1 MIQDIKF
8 QGLSSS
14 PSDNSV
20 QDGELGTCLNL
31 IPEDGELKPMQQPI
45 VVEDF
50 KLSEDED
57 IVYVHKV
64 THNEELH
71 SHYIIH
77 STKDNKWFWIEKN
90 STDKTKTTIDI
101 PSDFVVNAVTSI
113 GNILCFV
120 GNEKTIYSYWIKGKY
135 TIFDLTKLDYNIVV
149 NTEDTY
155 FGDTQIASTLLTDNF
170 ENAFEY
176 IKGHLNRYVPTNK
189 TAGIVFPALDAII
202 NKKLTELGN
211 EYFKYYSLCVV
222 ALKLYDGSF
231 INISNP
237 FFLMPSILSHRF
249 IYTESS
255 KGIGIDYSVQKHSLT
270 LNFEI
275 KEELKEIIVGASVFL
290 SAPET
295 FFDLNKTPENV
306 IQENCI
312 IWKDGMKDD
321 VRSAAFAFKSEK
333 AIYETVES
341 MTFYHCKDIEL
352 EDLGKEIAL
361 ERIKETETT
370 IPLADFKKSTYGGN
384 CAITYNNR
392 LHIADVTKSSVNPYK
407 SFCKRKWNK
416 ARMNEKPT
424 SALKDLTIANFA
436 ANSPIDIS
444 LENKGTTN
452 YECDCVYI
460 VKLSSTLTEKTI
472 YNSGKIQYPINP
484 ILTYPSAD
492 AKEMTILF
500 CHSQL
505 GKYYK
510 KTFALKKSDS
520 FGMSYYIHLG
530 NKVLDYANQ
539 EKRGENVP
547 DDYLTTLWDNTIPTY
562 IQLLDYKLLKKT
574 WTSSGHLGNNDP
586 VEYTYYEWDETSID
600 TKEFT
605 EITKEEYDAALSK
618 CSDENQITHSPSLIK
633 VSEAENPL
641 VFPASNSVQVGSSV
655 IKAMAAN
662 TRPITEGQFG
672 DAPLYVFTDEGT
684 WMLMLS
690 ADGKYQARQP
700 VNRDV
705 CSNPKGILQ
714 IDDAVLFPTERGIMM
729 QTGSTSKLIT
739 DVLDGTVFD
748 YTQLYKE
755 EYSKKILAVRD
766 IPEGAIKYVP
776 FRQFMQNADMVY
788 DYYDGRI
795 IVFNPSCRYAY
806 VYSLK
811 SGLWGT
817 MESDI
822 KKRINIYP
830 ESYAINGHNQI
841 VDFYQSQPT
850 DAVTYF
856 LCTRPMSISGAEVYK
871 TMFSCITRGYFR
883 NEPGKCGMALYGS
896 NDLFRWFPIS
906 TSVNK
911 YLRGMCGSP
920 YKYFRL
926 ALIGSLLPEERLNG
940 LSADFQE
947 RWQNKLR

>member
-8 QGLSSS
+8 QGLSNS

-31 IPEDGELKPMQQPI
+31 IPEDGELKPITGTEI
-45 VVEDF
+45 VDEGDFLTEDTTIEYIHKVNYDDDIISHYICYDGLNDIWFWHLLGEPVEDF
-50 KLSEDED
+50 YQIQLPAGDEFH
-57 IVYVHKV
+57 V
-64 THNEELH
+64 
-71 SHYIIH
+71 
-77 STKDNKWFWIEKN
+77 N
-90 STDKTKTTIDI
+90 S
-101 PSDFVVNAVTSI
+101 VTSI

-120 GNEKTIYSYWIKGKY
+120 GDDDIWYAFWDSNIKGYKEFNLSQFKLSIKIERNSTTEEVIQKQIQLKDEDFWNLFEKHYTNDDKTESLAYPIRTKANKTIE
-135 TIFDLTKLDYNIVV
+135 IFNQCDALV
-149 NTEDTY
+149 NKRLE
-155 FGDTQIASTLLTDNF
+155 
-170 ENAFEY
+170 
-176 IKGHLNRYVPTNK
+176 
-189 TAGIVFPALDAII
+189 
-202 NKKLTELGN
+202 ELGD
-211 EYFKYYSLCVV
+211 EYFKYSTLLV
-222 ALKLYDGSF
+222 AAVRLYDGTY
-231 INISNP
+231 INFSPLVVLDATQVGFGNSDYGYNRITPKFAYWINRDASGFTP
-237 FFLMPSILSHRF
+237 MPKN
-249 IYTESS
+249 S
-255 KGIGIDYSVQKHSLT
+255 KGIDFFTGFAKFWITASC
-270 LNFEI
+270 NI
-275 KEELKEIIVGASVFL
+275 KG
-290 SAPET
+290 
-295 FFDLNKTPENV
+295 
-306 IQENCI
+306 
-312 IWKDGMKDD
+312 
-321 VRSAAFAFKSEK
+321 
-333 AIYETVES
+333 YETLIDGVDIYITTCES
-341 MTFYHCKDIEL
+341 FLNLKSSVYIGKPEQYEKSWYYSSIPIPYLQGNDFHNQFDGLQFYKSLHIANQQ
-352 EDLGKEIAL
+352 LGQKFA
-361 ERIKETETT
+361 IKRVLGTEES
-370 IPLADFKKSTYGGN
+370 ISLANPYVKHVGGIVTN
-384 CAITYNNR
+384 NYNNR
-392 LHIADVTKSSVNPYK
+392 LHIGNVVESIKSTDYNFPFYYIEEQGDEYLTRDLVFEFTDDNNKKLFFSVVNKDVSSRIPIISIPINGYSSLIVYSRYENFDGTYEYSKTTFKLFSSSNTGYSYYVNCNRTSGLQEFGIDYEVSTSDEFAQALSSVSTAKN
-407 SFCKRKWNK
+407 
-416 ARMNEKPT
+416 
-424 SALKDLTIANFA
+424 I
-436 ANSPIDIS
+436 IS
-444 LENKGTTN
+444 L
-452 YECDCVYI
+452 
-460 VKLSSTLTEKTI
+460 
-472 YNSGKIQYPINP
+472 
-484 ILTYPSAD
+484 
-492 AKEMTILF
+492 
-500 CHSQL
+500 
-505 GKYYK
+505 
-510 KTFALKKSDS
+510 
-520 FGMSYYIHLG
+520 
-530 NKVLDYANQ
+530 
-539 EKRGENVP
+539 
-547 DDYLTTLWDNTIPTY
+547 
-562 IQLLDYKLLKKT
+562 
-574 WTSSGHLGNNDP
+574 
-586 VEYTYYEWDETSID
+586 
-600 TKEFT
+600 
-605 EITKEEYDAALSK
+605 
-618 CSDENQITHSPSLIK
+618 SPSLIK

-690 ADGKYQARQP
+690 AEGKYQARQP

-755 EYSKKILAVRD
+755 EYSKKILAVGN

-795 IVFNPSCRYAY
+795 IVFNPSYPYAY

-811 SGLWGT
+811 SGMWGT

-830 ESYAINGHNQI
+830 EAYAINGNNQI

-850 DAVTYF
+850 DAMRYF

-871 TMFSCITRGYFR
+871 TMFSCIARGYFR
-883 NEPGKCGMALYGS
+883 NEIGKCGMALYGS
-896 NDLFRWFPIS
+896 NDLFKWFPIS